1 MLPLYYFSIC
11 QFIILVLINNI
22 LFWSIL
28 LSFFATFIVTILL
41 FVLNFRLCYFYI
53 CLHAFTTSICLGQG
67 WQHNKGGHDNKGLRI
82 LHTLHV
88 HSPPPYIISIVLLLM
103 EVLLWWSTPQVI
115 HHTNKPVVG
124 HHEGNNDS
132 SNQ

>member
-88 HSPPPYIISIVLLLM
+88 HSPPPIYYKY
-103 EVLLWWSTPQVI
+103 STVI
-115 HHTNKPVVG
+115 NGGVTMVV
-124 HHEGNNDS
+124 NS
-132 SNQ
+132 TSYPSYQQTCCWAP